1 MLRQLSVL
9 VVEDHD
15 FQRETLVAMLQRLNA
30 RTIHAAAE
38 GQGALD
44 VLATNSIDL
53 IISDIDMP
61 GVDGLEFMRL
71 LAESGYRGSVIIV
84 SGIESVLLTATEAM
98 TKAYGISLLGV
109 ISKPVTRAALSR
121 LIVRHAR
128 PMPQLKEKTTSARA
142 FSLEEILR
150 ALDADQF
157 EPFFQPKVELT
168 TRRVVGAEALA
179 RWRHPKHGIV
189 PPIRFVKPLED
200 AGKIDELMWVMLKKG
215 AAFCS
220 TLNATG
226 VESSIAINLSI
237 RSLNNVQLAQQI
249 AEIVKGCHL
258 KPSQICLEITES
270 AATTNLA
277 AALENLTRLR
287 MKGFTLSI
295 DDFGTGYASMEQLTR
310 IPFSELKVDR
320 TFVAN
325 AGTNEAA
332 RLVLKSSLQLARD
345 LSIDS
350 VAEGVETQ
358 PDWELLQELGCDL
371 AQGYYI
377 AQPMEAAAYLR
388 WMRGLARDATSV
400 FIA

>member
-1 MLRQLSVL
+1 
-9 VVEDHD
+9 
-15 FQRETLVAMLQRLNA
+15 
-30 RTIHAAAE
+30 
-38 GQGALD
+38 
-44 VLATNSIDL
+44 
-53 IISDIDMP
+53 MP

-121 LIVRHAR
+121 LIVRHA
-128 PMPQLKEKTTSARA
+128 PSMPQLKEKTASARS
-142 FSLEEILR
+142 FSLEEILH
-150 ALDADQF
+150 ALGTDQF
-157 EPFFQPKVELT
+157 EPFFQPKVELI

-179 RWRHPKHGIV
+179 RWRHPRHGIV
-189 PPIRFVKPLED
+189 PPIRFVKQLED
-200 AGKIDELMWVMLKKG
+200 AGKVDELMWIMMKKG

-237 RSLNNVQLAQQI
+237 RSLDNVQLAQQI
-249 AEIVKGCHL
+249 AEIVTAYHL

-332 RLVLKSSLQLARD
+332 RLVLKSSLKLARD
-345 LSIDS
+345 LNIDS
-350 VAEGVETQ
+350 VAEGVERQ
-358 PDWELLQELGCDL
+358 SDWELLQELGCDL